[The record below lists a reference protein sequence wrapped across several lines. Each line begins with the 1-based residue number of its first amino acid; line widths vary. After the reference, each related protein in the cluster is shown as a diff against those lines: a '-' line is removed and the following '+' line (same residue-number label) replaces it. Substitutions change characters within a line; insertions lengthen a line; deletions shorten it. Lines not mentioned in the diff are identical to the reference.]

1 MIEFH
6 QNLYLVIIELHELK
20 ELVFSLLDKKE
31 KFIAEYSFVS
41 HSVMNKVV
49 KVFVINTF
57 LCVGKYTTVYFVKV
71 LFSSRK
77 LDLLLRLQW
86 LWWLA

>member
-41 HSVMNKVV
+41 RSVMNKVV

>member
-20 ELVFSLLDKKE
+20 ESLLDKKE
-31 KFIAEYSFVS
+31 KFIVEYSFVS
-41 HSVMNKVV
+41 CSVMNNLV

-57 LCVGKYTTVYFVKV
+57 LRVGKYTTVYFVKV

>member
-20 ELVFSLLDKKE
+20 ELMFSLLDKKE

-41 HSVMNKVV
+41 CSVMNKVV

-57 LCVGKYTTVYFVKV
+57 LRVGRYTTVYFVKV

>member
-41 HSVMNKVV
+41 RSVMNKVV

-57 LCVGKYTTVYFVKV
+57 LCVGKYTAVYFVKV

-77 LDLLLRLQW
+77 LDLLLRLQ
-86 LWWLA
+86 